1 MKVKARII
9 NMPESRIEG
18 IQENLKN
25 CGIDGYK
32 LNRKSIVE
40 DLNNLNNI
48 KANVFENGI
57 VIEFKVDPY
66 VVVVDRWGYGDTD
79 EDYIGAPAE
88 YAELYILDNG
98 EVYYVHKGYT
108 NGGFRGSEWIE
119 TDGMEFNT
127 EQIIQSLK
135 EKLGKEYLMEEEID
149 VDKISL
155 DSYIDDI
162 KDNIKNNNIKLR
174 NKNKKI
180 LMDQKVKRL
189 VSLVKDSI
197 KKGEY
202 EETLCS
208 YDPET
213 KTASE
218 EILKKAI

>member
-18 IQENLKN
+18 IQENLKI

-32 LNRKSIVE
+32 LRRKSIVE

-48 KANVFENGI
+48 KTNVFENGI

-66 VVVVDRWGYGDTD
+66 VVVVDRLGYGDTD

-108 NGGFRGSEWIE
+108 DGTYRRYEFYE
-119 TDGMEFNT
+119 TGGMEFNT

-149 VDKISL
+149 VNKISL

-174 NKNKKI
+174 NKKI

-189 VSLVKDSI
+189 VSLVKNSI

-213 KTASE
+213 KTVSE